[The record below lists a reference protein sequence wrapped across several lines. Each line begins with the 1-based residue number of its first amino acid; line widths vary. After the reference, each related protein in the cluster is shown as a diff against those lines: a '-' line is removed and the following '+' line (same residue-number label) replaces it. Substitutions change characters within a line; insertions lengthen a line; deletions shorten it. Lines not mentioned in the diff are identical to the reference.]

1 VWPAGVNFGV
11 FSKHSGA
18 ATAVRR
24 IGRSAGSGHR
34 ARPADGHAAL
44 NLASSHGTAKRHQ
57 KIRIVIFGVEAT
69 CTEIDDLVTGLVELL
84 DQLLFPGE
92 PIVIYIS
99 KCLAKEVQ
107 AGRSLNASSVIGRS
121 LIGSP
126 TVLYETGARLDP
138 YQIFAHSR

>member
-1 VWPAGVNFGV
+1 VDDPPARVIELDRQMATPRSTWPP
-11 FSKHSGA
+11 
-18 ATAVRR
+18 ATARP
-24 IGRSAGSGHR
+24 SG
-34 ARPADGHAAL
+34 
-44 NLASSHGTAKRHQ
+44 TK

-138 YQIFAHSR
+138 HQILAHSR